1 MAFWRQG
8 GCCGQRVSLRRCRGR
23 SAAHAV
29 SLRVHRCRCRSLR
42 RRAAHPLPPGQGHC
56 RAALK
61 SAVNTHESGAGG
73 KGFPLLQSLRDVLK
87 RFSKE
92 AGFFFSGR
100 ALGLLDVGSNPG
112 RRVWFRFQLLPLETA
127 VNGGERSSRAR
138 CPAPRWGDVAL

>member
-8 GCCGQRVSLRRCRGR
+8 GYCGQRVSLRRCRGR

-29 SLRVHRCRCRSLR
+29 SLRVHRCRCRCRSLR

-92 AGFFFSGR
+92 AVFFFFFWEGSG
-100 ALGLLDVGSNPG
+100 AAGCGI
-112 RRVWFRFQLLPLETA
+112 Q
-127 VNGGERSSRAR
+127 SRAEGLVQVSAP
-138 CPAPRWGDVAL
+138 PAGDSCERGREL